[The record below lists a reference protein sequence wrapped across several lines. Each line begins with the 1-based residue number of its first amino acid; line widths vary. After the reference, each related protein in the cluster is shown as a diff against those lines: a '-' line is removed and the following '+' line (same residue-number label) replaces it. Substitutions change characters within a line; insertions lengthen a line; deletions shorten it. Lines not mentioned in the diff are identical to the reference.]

1 MIIMIGVGVEEGA
14 ENVRDNVR
22 NRRKLFS
29 LFFSSCRRNI
39 SKDAFSCFRS
49 RLVVVD
55 VDEVFFLVLDVV
67 VSSRR
72 RTN

>member
-29 LFFSSCRRNI
+29 LFFFHR
-39 SKDAFSCFRS
+39 
-49 RLVVVD
+49 VVGI
-55 VDEVFFLVLDVV
+55 
-67 VSSRR
+67 
-72 RTN
+72 